1 MKRVFLIS
9 YLLVVTSML
18 MVAEAKVIDLRS
30 VPKHVTWV
38 DPSKEV
44 CIKHKGS
51 FENNIC
57 KATWD
62 GAMAICESIGKNL
75 GSFEDYKNMIA
86 TCGEEMN
93 HFSDENKKAYQT
105 CMQDNNFQIDGYYW
119 TLEEESDES
128 WRWYVSI
135 QKGYN
140 NLFPKNRSI
149 TVRCVE

>member
-1 MKRVFLIS
+1 
-9 YLLVVTSML
+9 ML

-75 GSFEDYKNMIA
+75 GSFDNYKNMIA

-93 HFSDENKKAYQT
+93 NVSDENIKAYQT
-105 CMQDNNFQIDGYYW
+105 CMLENNFQIDGYYW
-119 TLEEESDES
+119 TLEKETSDDS
-128 WRWYVSI
+128 WRWFVPI
-135 QKGYN
+135 RTGYAN
-140 NLFPKNRSI
+140 TLPKNRSMI
-149 TVRCVE
+149 VRCVE